1 MTLIDLNRKI
11 YSILLSYKTIKNVT
25 EGGIIKRIFLDKS
38 LMELGS
44 CVSKYSHIKANKDV
58 NGMEATIPAI
68 SVDLLAISEMITMTK
83 AVKMILIIMYIKLFN
98 N

>member
-1 MTLIDLNRKI
+1 MFHPIKL
-11 YSILLSYKTIKNVT
+11 YKTIKNVI

-38 LMELGS
+38 LIELGS

-83 AVKMILIIMYIKLFN
+83 AVKMILIIVYIKLFN

>member
-1 MTLIDLNRKI
+1 
-11 YSILLSYKTIKNVT
+11 
-25 EGGIIKRIFLDKS
+25 
-38 LMELGS
+38 MEFGS

-58 NGMEATIPAI
+58 KGIEAIIPAI

-83 AVKMILIIMYIKLFN
+83 AVKMILIIVHIKVFN